1 MTKTLLFHEKAR
13 SKRDVAIIVLFA
25 PALFLSA
32 CESSRGNSD
41 GGQCPAGQVL
51 RYESPG
57 CGAAATPVCGSSAQ
71 DACYRAVC
79 SCQGQTISRCDYA
92 PEPFS
97 AFGACPVPDSG
108 VDLAVD
114 RANDLGIDAQDVGV
128 DGPPVCRVRSSDY
141 GPTSAFSVLPN
152 GTPAAATTCSAACGD
167 SAWPV
172 YGPPN
177 IDTALPYGACAADT
191 PSCSTLAIV
200 PCVCGTSNGPT
211 HAFNCSCEAGTWIC
225 RIRFLGTALC
235 MPCPDAGVS
244 QIDQSSVSDGPQN
257 AVEANQ

>member
-1 MTKTLLFHEKAR
+1 MNRQVVVLLQHRSVDQVRRTL
-13 SKRDVAIIVLFA
+13 AIEL
-25 PALFLSA
+25 
-32 CESSRGNSD
+32 C
-41 GGQCPAGQVL
+41 
-51 RYESPG
+51 
-57 CGAAATPVCGSSAQ
+57 AAARDRPFLAVTTPLSHSL
-71 DACYRAVC
+71 R
-79 SCQGQTISRCDYA
+79 
-92 PEPFS
+92 
-97 AFGACPVPDSG
+97 PVPDSG